1 MKNIKLLYNIMS
13 KSNYNKLIMKFLILI
28 FLLTIILYI
37 IRIYYKNFNIKF
49 NHMLK
54 INNLKWNLELSSK
67 YTDKL

>member
-54 INNLKWNLELSSK
+54 VNNLKWNLELSSK

>member
-1 MKNIKLLYNIMS
+1 MS

-54 INNLKWNLELSSK
+54 VNNLKWNLELSSK